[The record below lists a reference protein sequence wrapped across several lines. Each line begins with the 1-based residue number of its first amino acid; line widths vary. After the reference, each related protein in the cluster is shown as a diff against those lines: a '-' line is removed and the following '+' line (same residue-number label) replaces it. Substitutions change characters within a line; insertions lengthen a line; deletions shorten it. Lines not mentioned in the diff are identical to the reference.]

1 MTLSKRKQPA
11 KNSAE
16 VTSEEQQTPKEDN
29 EGRNKR
35 WCNFNCG
42 VWCSIQSYLSQ
53 KHWPH
58 TGKISILSHLVVD
71 GSKFIIWQKRS
82 MKIVENHYCLNILL
96 NGWQPNY
103 IHCIFYNFPGLLFI
117 VVLTIFLVL
126 WPLSPLIV
134 YP

>member
-42 VWCSIQSYLSQ
+42 VWS
-53 KHWPH
+53 
-58 TGKISILSHLVVD
+58 SILITVGEVAS
-71 GSKFIIWQKRS
+71 
-82 MKIVENHYCLNILL
+82 NL
-96 NGWQPNY
+96 NGL
-103 IHCIFYNFPGLLFI
+103 FRLRFKDLSETKSTKVFSKVLLVKSSKNGF
-117 VVLTIFLVL
+117 IFLPVFY
-126 WPLSPLIV
+126 LIMWFMKAQKNFEK
-134 YP
+134 